1 MADFMLLRH
10 KVRDFKSWKAGYDA
24 HLPKRVEAGFTEK
37 YLLRSSDDP
46 NEVVMLFEARDT
58 SRAKAFAASAELRE
72 KMQEVGVVDKP
83 DVYFL
88 NS

>member
-1 MADFMLLRH
+1 MAAFMLFRH
-10 KVRDFKSWKAGYDA
+10 KVRDFKSWKAGYDT
-24 HLPKRVEAGFTEK
+24 HQQKRMEAGLTEK
-37 YLLRSSDDP
+37 YLLRSADDP
-46 NEVVMLFEARDT
+46 NEVVALFEAQDLN
-58 SRAKAFAASAELRE
+58 RAKEFAASAELRE

>member
-1 MADFMLLRH
+1 
-10 KVRDFKSWKAGYDA
+10 
-24 HLPKRVEAGFTEK
+24 
-37 YLLRSSDDP
+37 
-46 NEVVMLFEARDT
+46 MLFEARDT

>member
-1 MADFMLLRH
+1 MLLRH
-10 KVRDFKSWKAGYDA
+10 KVRNFKSWKAGHDA
-24 HLPKRVEAGFTEK
+24 HLPKRVEAGLAEK

-46 NEVVMLFEARDT
+46 NEVVMLFEAWDT
-58 SRAKAFAASAELRE
+58 SRAKVFVASAELRE

-83 DVYFL
+83 DVYFF

>member
-1 MADFMLLRH
+1 MAAFMLFRH
-10 KVRDFKSWKAGYDA
+10 KVRDFKSWKAGYDT
-24 HLPKRVEAGFTEK
+24 HQPKREEAGLTEK

-46 NEVVMLFEARDT
+46 NEVVALFEAKDLN
-58 SRAKAFAASAELRE
+58 RAKEFAASAELRE

>member
-1 MADFMLLRH
+1 MAAFMLFRH
-10 KVRDFKSWKAGYDA
+10 KVRDFKSRKAGYDA
-24 HLPKRVEAGFTEK
+24 HQPKRMEAGLTEK

-46 NEVVMLFEARDT
+46 NEVVALFEAQDLN
-58 SRAKAFAASAELRE
+58 RAKEFAASAELRE

-88 NS
+88 NA